1 MKKAVLAGLAILVC
15 LFWAG
20 GVLAA
25 ESHKMNLKV
34 GDEIFVCGCG
44 KDCPCDTMA
53 KKEGKCSCGKPLVKG
68 TVTKVGKGKATIKTA
83 TEERE
88 FKTVGL
94 YMCACGKGCDCG
106 TISQNPG
113 NCVCGKPMK
122 KVGKKT

>member
-1 MKKAVLAGLAILVC
+1 MKKAILTTLVILVS
-15 LFWAG
+15 LFWVG

-25 ESHKMNLKV
+25 ESGKMDLKV
-34 GDEIFVCGCG
+34 GDQLFVCGCG

-53 KKEGKCSCGKPLVKG
+53 KKPGNCSCGKPLVQG
-68 TVTKVGKGKATIKTA
+68 TVTKVSEGKAMIKTPN
-83 TEERE
+83 EERE

-94 YMCACGKGCDCG
+94 YMCACGAGCDCG

-122 KVGKKT
+122 KVGEK